1 MPAINTVALPQH
13 DSAVQPLRDPL
24 PRILPDGVPR
34 SNDPQAVEEMARY
47 IAQMSGELA
56 AMARA
61 TKLELLAYFLE
72 MARIEATTRSRRG
85 GEHERA

>member
-1 MPAINTVALPQH
+1 MPAPSPLAALSH
-13 DSAVQPLRDPL
+13 DPSVQPLRDPL
-24 PRILPDGVPR
+24 PRILAGGVP
-34 SNDPQAVEEMARY
+34 SANDPQGVEELSRY

-72 MARIEATTRSRRG
+72 MARIEATTRSRRSV
-85 GEHERA
+85 ETERA

>member
-1 MPAINTVALPQH
+1 MAVTSPLAMPSPETT
-13 DSAVQPLRDPL
+13 VQPLRDPL

-34 SNDPQAVEEMARY
+34 GNDPQALEDMARY

-72 MARIEATTRSRRG
+72 MARIEATTRSRRS
-85 GEHERA
+85 GEADRA